1 MILYGTNPIA
11 WSNDDDQTFGAD
23 ISLEQCLS
31 EAGQI
36 GFDGIEKG
44 HKMPNEG
51 AVLKETL
58 GAHGLR
64 FVGGW
69 YSTNLLVQSVEEE
82 KRAAQVHI
90 DMLKGAGAT
99 VFIAC
104 ETSNCIH
111 GQDGTPLDESP
122 VLPTERWA
130 QFGAKIE
137 ALAEFTASQGLP
149 LVYHHHM
156 GTIVETE
163 AEIDAFMAATGPAT
177 KLLLDAGHAFF
188 GGSDPEA
195 LARRYMGR
203 VGHIHCKNVRSAVMA
218 RVRSERVSFL
228 QGVRAGVFTVPGDA
242 EGGVNFAPVLR
253 IAAEH
258 GYQGWLVIEAEQ
270 DPAQRQPFHYQ
281 SMGLR
286 ALKAIARE
294 AGLDRAQVDT
304 SA

>member
-11 WSNDDDQTFGAD
+11 WSNDDDQILGAD
-23 ISLEQCLS
+23 ITLDQCLS
-31 EAGQI
+31 EAARI

-44 HKMPNEG
+44 HKMPNEP
-51 AVLKETL
+51 AALKSTL

-69 YSTNLLVQSVEEE
+69 YSTNLLIRSVEKE
-82 KRAAQVHI
+82 KQAAQAHI
-90 DMLKGAGAT
+90 DLLKGAGAS

-122 VLPTERWA
+122 VLPKNRWA
-130 QFGAKIE
+130 EFGAGIE
-137 ALAEFTASQGLP
+137 ALAEFTAAQGLP

-163 AEIDAFMAATGPAT
+163 EEIDAFMAAVGPAT
-177 KLLLDAGHAFF
+177 KLLLDTGHAWF
-188 GGSDPEA
+188 GGTDPVA
-195 LARRYMGR
+195 LAHRYMGR
-203 VGHIHCKNVRSAVMA
+203 VGHIHCKNVRPAIME
-218 RVRSERVSFL
+218 RVRKERLSFL

-242 EGGVNFAPVLR
+242 EGGVDFAPVLKV
-253 IAAEH
+253 AAEH

-270 DPAQRQPFHYQ
+270 DPAQRQPFQYQ
-281 SMGLR
+281 SMGLG
-286 ALKAIARE
+286 ALRSMARE
-294 AGLDRAQVDT
+294 AGLDRAL
-304 SA
+304 APA